1 MPIEKVSAGPAMQ
14 RPQPTTQTARPPD
27 VVPASEEQAPGGGA
41 PAFDHAAGKP
51 VTPKAGMLA
60 NPIVQKFTSGKKE
73 EGTAEQGEVENVDA
87 GAIQIKGQKKPTRKP
102 APPKK
107 SQKRGGKRS

>member
-14 RPQPTTQTARPPD
+14 RPQPTPQAARPQEIAA
-27 VVPASEEQAPGGGA
+27 ASEEQSPGGGA
-41 PAFDHAAGKP
+41 PAFDHAAGKLVSP
-51 VTPKAGMLA
+51 RAGMLA
-60 NPIVQKFTSGKKE
+60 NPVVQKFTSGKRE
-73 EGTAEQGEVENVDA
+73 EGPAEQVEVENVDA

-107 SQKRGGKRS
+107 SQKRSGKRG